1 MTGWRQDY
9 LNPHPITAKLKVPII
24 SIAFISTVL
33 IQKVLDGLNTRSFY
47 SKLII
52 LESNQAN
59 INDFNDYEQFWTNGV
74 NMFLIN
80 NTNKF
85 PNIKILPNSFN
96 FVNRAQIF

>member
-1 MTGWRQDY
+1 MTGWRQG
-9 LNPHPITAKLKVPII
+9 LLQPPSIRAKLKVPTIL
-24 SIAFISTVL
+24 IAFISTVL

-59 INDFNDYEQFWTNGV
+59 INDFNGYEQFWTNGV

-85 PNIKILPNSFN
+85 PNIQILPNSFN

>member
-1 MTGWRQDY
+1 M
-9 LNPHPITAKLKVPII
+9 
-24 SIAFISTVL
+24 VL
-33 IQKVLDGLNTRSFY
+33 IQKVLDGLNTLSFY

-59 INDFNDYEQFWTNGV
+59 INDLNDYELFCTNGV